1 MSGSAARSHPSLSE
15 WLLLRCVAEIF
26 SKLKSQLVPD
36 VLMRALAIP
45 TAYMRLIGEVLA
57 LREARFLW

>member
-1 MSGSAARSHPSLSE
+1 M
-15 WLLLRCVAEIF
+15 AEIF

>member
-1 MSGSAARSHPSLSE
+1 MRGSAALSHPSLSE

-26 SKLKSQLVPD
+26 STIKSQLVPD
-36 VLMRALAIP
+36 VLAGTLEIP
-45 TAYMRLIGEVLA
+45 TAYIRLIGEVLA